1 MTTSISKPSSPAVEQ
16 AKRLSKAFDIFNRE
30 LFAGELPPVMLQV
43 KNKPGSHGYFQP
55 NKWKDAEGNLLDV
68 ISLDSKNAVD
78 RPLVELLST
87 LVHEMCHQF
96 VCRIENEGKA
106 SGGHG
111 PEWRR
116 KMIELGLPP
125 IQVGATWRQATHSI
139 AADGLYQETYARHS
153 SELEEL
159 PWQECIGEANKGRGV
174 DRVKFHCS
182 RCGSNAWARPA
193 ALLLCGDCSSEHEL
207 VSMLPEFKA
216 EGGGGKGSSNPA
228 TKTRNSYPEPSGIP
242 GLPVWTDELG
252 RELRTRTGLDHPPTH
267 NLEAL
272 QVLIH
277 GVEDRAPGLITVF
290 MDSVDDDDRWCSA
303 LKKLYRHRASVLH
316 PDVEGGS
323 KVAFQ
328 ALQAAYLMLKNHT
341 QKAEDIKDAAAK
353 AKEGD

>member
-1 MTTSISKPSSPAVEQ
+1 MTSSISKPTSPAVEQ

-43 KNKPGSHGYFQP
+43 KNKPGSHGYYQP
-55 NKWKDAEGNLLDV
+55 ERWEDEEGKKLDV
-68 ISLDSKNAVD
+68 IALNSKDAIARD
-78 RPLVELLST
+78 LVETMST
-87 LVHEMCHQF
+87 LVHEMCHAY
-96 VCRIENEGKA
+96 VCRVLNDGEA
-106 SGGHG
+106 TGGHG
-111 PEWRR
+111 VEWRR

-125 IQVGATWRQATHSI
+125 IQVGPTWRQATHSI
-139 AADGLYQETYARHS
+139 AADGRYLETFTRYED
-153 SELEEL
+153 ELKKL
-159 PWQECIGEANKGRGV
+159 PWQELVNAANKGRGV

-193 ALLLCGDCSSEHEL
+193 ALLLCGNCSSEHEL
-207 VSMLPEFKA
+207 VAMLPEFRA
-216 EGGGGKGSSNPA
+216 EGGGGKGSSKAA
-228 TKTRNSYPEPSGIP
+228 TKTRSHYPEPSGIP

-277 GVEDRAPGLITVF
+277 GVENRAPGLITVF
-290 MDSVDDDDRWCSA
+290 LDSVDSDEAWNAA

-328 ALQAAYLMLKNHT
+328 ALQAAYLMLKD
-341 QKAEDIKDAAAK
+341 QPSKAEDINDAAAK
-353 AKEGD
+353 ADA